1 MRWIDSLQA
10 EAEARLLPEVADYYR
25 QGAGAGISLAESV
38 AAWDAVRLRPHV
50 LRDVSTVTSATTV
63 LGAQL
68 STPVLVASSTLQMQ
82 ADPLGEAAMAAGVG
96 AAGSLLTVSSNTG
109 IPFADIGAAGA
120 PWWVQAYVLEDRGR
134 TRAMLERAVAA
145 GAGAAVVTVDTPIV
159 GTRHFVGRRVWDV
172 VPEVHLMGNWDLTDT
187 TQVVNEKARD
197 LTTADIA
204 WLAEV
209 TGIPVVVKGIL
220 RGDDA
225 RQAVDAGAAAVVVS
239 NHGGRQLDQAVS
251 TAQALPEVAEAL
263 ADTSA
268 LVTVDGGIRTGIHVL
283 AALAMGADAV
293 WVGRPALWAL
303 SVGGAEGVAR
313 LVADLTAEL
322 VEAMML
328 CGASRLS
335 DLTPDLLARSTI
347 G

>member
-1 MRWIDSLQA
+1 
-10 EAEARLLPEVADYYR
+10 
-25 QGAGAGISLAESV
+25 
-38 AAWDAVRLRPHV
+38 
-50 LRDVSTVTSATTV
+50 
-63 LGAQL
+63 
-68 STPVLVASSTLQMQ
+68 MQ
-82 ADPLGEAAMAAGVG
+82 ADPRGEAAMAAGVQ

-109 IPFADIGAAGA
+109 IPFPDIGAAGA

-134 TRAMLERAVAA
+134 TRDMLDRAVAA
-145 GAGAAVVTVDTPIV
+145 GASAAVVTVDTPIV

-172 VPEVHLMGNWDLTDT
+172 VPEVQLMGNWDLTGT
-187 TQVVNEKARD
+187 TEAVNEKARD
-197 LTTADIA
+197 LTPADIA

-239 NHGGRQLDQAVS
+239 NHGGRQLDQSVS
-251 TAQALPEVAEAL
+251 TAQALPGIVEAL
-263 ADTSA
+263 TGTNAP
-268 LVTVDGGIRTGIHVL
+268 VTVDGGIRTGIHVL

-303 SVGGAEGVAR
+303 TVGAADGVAR
-313 LVADLTAEL
+313 LIADLTAEL

-328 CGASRLS
+328 CGASRLD
-335 DLTPDLLARSTI
+335 DLTPDLLAGSPVT
-347 G
+347 

>member
-10 EAEARLLPEVADYYR
+10 EAESRLLPEVAEYYR
-25 QGAGAGISLAESV
+25 HGAGAGITLGESV
-38 AAWDAVRLRPHV
+38 AAWDAVRFRPHV
-50 LRDVSTVTSATTV
+50 LRDVSTVSTATTL

-82 ADPLGEAAMAAGVG
+82 ADPRGEAAMAAGVH

-109 IPFADIGAAGA
+109 LPFSDIGAAGA

-145 GAGAAVVTVDTPIV
+145 GASAAVVTVDTPIV

-172 VPEVHLMGNWDLTDT
+172 VPEVHLMGNWDLTGT
-187 TQVVNEKARD
+187 TEAVNEKARD
-197 LTTADIA
+197 LTPADIA
-204 WLAEV
+204 WLGEV

-239 NHGGRQLDQAVS
+239 NHGGRQLDQSVS
-251 TAQALPEVAEAL
+251 TARALPEVAEAL
-263 ADTSA
+263 AGTSA
-268 LVTVDGGIRTGIHVL
+268 VLTVDGGIRTGIHVL
-283 AALAMGADAV
+283 AALAMGADAA

-303 SVGGAEGVAR
+303 TVGGADGVAR

-328 CGASRLS
+328 CGASRLD
-335 DLTPDLLARSTI
+335 DLTPDLL